1 MHHSLSRSIPPL
13 LASVLPSGSTRLV
26 MRRTCLVGFFQ
37 EVVCGDTCPRRKPDP
52 DQMLYACER
61 LGVAPAQAVAIGDS
75 INDAQAGRAAGV
87 HVLAVPYGY
96 NEGQDVHGLDVDG
109 IVGSIAEA
117 AQWIALWNA
126 DRKRDLPGNSPAAPA
141 AGPVI

>member
-1 MHHSLSRSIPPL
+1 MRDQGLKLAVVTNKPTEFTLPL
-13 LASVLPSGSTRLV
+13 LQ
-26 MRRTCLVGFFQ
+26 RTGLAGFFH

-87 HVLAVPYGY
+87 HVLA
-96 NEGQDVHGLDVDG
+96 
-109 IVGSIAEA
+109 
-117 AQWIALWNA
+117 
-126 DRKRDLPGNSPAAPA
+126 DRKSTRLHSRHY
-141 AGPVI
+141 